1 MATIVLTCK
10 GDTIVSIE
18 EAEELVV
25 FDIDSKSIVTRIK
38 KPNQLELLEDML
50 EEYDPWA
57 IVTSQVTDETFEL
70 LREMGLKVELVET
83 RKLKDYLEEV
93 FG

>member
-1 MATIVLTCK
+1 
-10 GDTIVSIE
+10 
-18 EAEELVV
+18 
-25 FDIDSKSIVTRIK
+25 
-38 KPNQLELLEDML
+38 ML

-57 IVTSQVTDETFEL
+57 IVTSRVTDETFEL